1 MCIIDMVRILNDDRF
16 EFIQTS
22 DVNTL
27 VNSITNQMV
36 TLFKSWNNL

>member
-16 EFIQTS
+16 EFIQTA

-36 TLFKSWNNL
+36 TLFKSWKR